1 MSRMRTRSISKLAK
15 EKEEDIKP
23 DEMELN
29 YRKIHS
35 RSSYYSQ
42 ESTFKSK
49 TDRTV
54 NGEVFGIESDVKF
67 NVKKEPNSGK
77 TSVCICQINLNLKK
91 P

>member
-1 MSRMRTRSISKLAK
+1 MSKLAK
-15 EKEEDIKP
+15 EEEEEDIKP

-35 RSSYYSQ
+35 RSSHYSQ

-54 NGEVFGIESDVKF
+54 NGEVFGIESDVKS
-67 NVKKEPNSGK
+67 NVKKEPNDNSSK